1 MLSPSEHYAEA
12 DRLLDEAGK
21 EVRFAYAQ
29 HKTAQAQ
36 AHAVLAN
43 CAPYIHRQAANPDD
57 PPPF

>member
-29 HKTAQAQ
+29 LRRKHMR
-36 AHAVLAN
+36 
-43 CAPYIHRQAANPDD
+43 C
-57 PPPF
+57 